1 MKSWSLR
8 AVLTALTAGALAF
21 AISALIVDT
30 ANGTPHQPNVP
41 VFTYGSQ

>member
-8 AVLTALTAGALAF
+8 AVLTALTAGALAV
-21 AISALIVDT
+21 AISVLIVDT